1 MGCSLDIVTGITGG
15 GGQAARLPASRRW
28 RRLAAVALVAW
39 TGAAAACSSSSSS
52 STSASAH
59 APIKVGYLLPL
70 TGIFTKNGTSEQN
83 GFKLGL
89 KHFGTSVDG
98 HPIQV
103 TYANDQGDPSV
114 SLSMARQLVTSDHV
128 QVMEGPLISSAI
140 AVVAPYVLGKGIP
153 EDDLYLASPLQ
164 AAAYTRY
171 GTGFT
176 SGWDGFAPS
185 TVGAK
190 WAYTTMGWRH
200 VTTVGLDISFG
211 WQGVGGFAAQF
222 TQLGGKIDKM
232 IWVPSNSVDM
242 SSYVSAIPPGT
253 QAVWVVLSGSQ
264 AASFVN
270 TYNSFGLK
278 KKIPLM
284 GITTLTDQAALPA
297 ENPAAAAG
305 TYHRLAVL
313 RRQPVSG
320 QPAVRERLPRR
331 LRRVP
336 VVLLRGGLHQGA
348 DPDRGAEIPAWQR
361 HEREV
366 ALERD
371 ALGHDHRAA
380 RPGVAEPGHLVTG
393 SERVHLQGGEGQR
406 HDAERPD
413 RDRDERPA
421 LGHAV
426 AGRLDAAVRQDL
438 RQPAHPVSSDLPGRR
453 ALVAVPGGQASEGRE
468 DHASLGVLVRPMWF
482 RP

>member
-1 MGCSLDIVTGITGG
+1 MGCSLDITAGPTGG
-15 GGQAARLPASRRW
+15 RYSRAGRRAARLQASRW
-28 RRLAAVALVAW
+28 RRLAAVVLIACAGIA
-39 TGAAAACSSSSSS
+39 TACSSNSSSG
-52 STSASAH
+52 TSASAQT
-59 APIKVGYLLPL
+59 PIKVGYLLPL

-103 TYANDQGDPSV
+103 TYANDQGEPSV

-164 AAAYTRY
+164 AAAYKHY
-171 GTGFT
+171 KAGFT
-176 SGWDGFAPS
+176 SGWDGFAPI

-190 WAYTTMGWRH
+190 WAYATKGWRH

-211 WQGVGGFAAQF
+211 WQGVGGFATQF

-242 SSYVSAIPPGT
+242 SSYVSAIPSST

-264 AASFVN
+264 AANFVN

-278 KKIPLM
+278 KMIPLM

-297 ENPAAAAG
+297 ENPAAATGIYTDSQYCDGNPSSVNQQFANAYHAAYGVYPSYYSEAG
-305 TYHRLAVL
+305 YTKAEILIAALKSLHGNVTSEKALSNAMRAVSITAP
-313 RRQPVSG
+313 RGPVSLNRATWSPVQNEYICKVESVNG
-320 QPAVRERLPRR
+320 TMRNI
-331 LRRVP
+331 P
-336 VVLLRGGLHQGA
+336 VVT
-348 DPDRGAEIPAWQR
+348 
-361 HEREV
+361 
-366 ALERD
+366 
-371 ALGHDHRAA
+371 
-380 RPGVAEPGHLVTG
+380 VTNVPPWG
-393 SERVHLQGGEGQR
+393 TLSLATWTPLFAKTSVS
-406 HDAERPD
+406 
-413 RDRDERPA
+413 
-421 LGHAV
+421 
-426 AGRLDAAVRQDL
+426 
-438 RQPAHPVSSDLPGRR
+438 QPSP
-453 ALVAVPGGQASEGRE
+453 
-468 DHASLGVLVRPMWF
+468 
-482 RP
+482 

>member
-1 MGCSLDIVTGITGG
+1 MGCSLDITAGITRGS
-15 GGQAARLPASRRW
+15 QRAARLSPSRRW
-28 RRLAAVALVAW
+28 RRLAAAALVAG
-39 TGAAAACSSSSSS
+39 TATAAACSSSS

-59 APIKVGYLLPL
+59 TPIKVGYLLPL

-103 TYANDQGDPSV
+103 TYANDQGDPTV

-128 QVMEGPLISSAI
+128 QVMEGPLVSSAI

-222 TQLGGKIDKM
+222 TKLGGKIDKM

-242 SSYVSAIPPGT
+242 SSYVSAIPSST

-297 ENPAAAAG
+297 ENPAAAVGIYTDSQYCDGNPSAVNQQFANAYHAAYGVYPSYYSEAG
-305 TYHRLAVL
+305 YTKAQILIAALKSLHGNVTSEKALSNAMRAVTITAP
-313 RRQPVSG
+313 RGPVSLNRATWSPVQNEYICKVEKVNG
-320 QPAVRERLPRR
+320 TMRNVPILTVRNVPPWGTLSLSTWTPLFARTSVNQPSP
-331 LRRVP
+331 
-336 VVLLRGGLHQGA
+336 
-348 DPDRGAEIPAWQR
+348 
-361 HEREV
+361 
-366 ALERD
+366 
-371 ALGHDHRAA
+371 
-380 RPGVAEPGHLVTG
+380 
-393 SERVHLQGGEGQR
+393 
-406 HDAERPD
+406 
-413 RDRDERPA
+413 
-421 LGHAV
+421 
-426 AGRLDAAVRQDL
+426 
-438 RQPAHPVSSDLPGRR
+438 
-453 ALVAVPGGQASEGRE
+453 
-468 DHASLGVLVRPMWF
+468 
-482 RP
+482 